1 MICAN
6 KAIDESQITFTCL
19 DSSASDA
26 ELSDSSALTKLI
38 EARFASRLA
47 HKDPTLWGRAAE
59 AEARSR
65 LGWVN
70 APGEA
75 ESLISAAADYR
86 AVLEQ
91 SGVRKL
97 VLCGMGGSSLGPEM
111 MAQHAGIELAVL
123 DTTHPA
129 ALQKVAEHLTDTA
142 FIVSSKSGTTVET
155 RSHLAYLEQVLVQ
168 AGIDAAKRI
177 IVITDPAT
185 DLERHARQ
193 RGYRVFLADPKIGG
207 RFSAFSAFGVVPVVL
222 AGADVKVLCA
232 DAQSALSQISRDT
245 SENPAL
251 RLALEMVKH
260 KSALLLATND
270 QSFGF
275 EDWVEQLVAESTGKE
290 KTGILPVVI
299 DESTAEQVLP
309 AASRC
314 VLEGSLGSLLMTW
327 MFATCAAAYLLGVN
341 PFNQPDVEATKQAAR
356 SLLQGD
362 ASIGEVQREDSH
374 APSEVFS
381 WLDDVAAQ
389 SDYVALHIFGESAD
403 PDSEIQQAAERLQRA
418 FWQKYGVAF
427 SIGYG
432 PRFLHAAG
440 QFHKGGGGRGAF
452 LQLLQPWNHDAM
464 IPDAGFSFGRLMRAQ
479 ADGDAEVLRSRGKS
493 VLQVLGEPLPLLL
506 KLSTLVAS

>member
-222 AGADVKVLCA
+222 AGADVKVLCTE
-232 DAQSALSQISRDT
+232 AQSALSQLSRDS

-251 RLALEMVKH
+251 RLAVEMVAH
-260 KSALLLATND
+260 KSALLLGTND

-275 EDWVEQLVAESTGKE
+275 EDWVEQLVAESTGKD
-290 KTGILPVVI
+290 KTGVFPVVI
-299 DESTAEQVLP
+299 DESTAEHVLP
-309 AASRC
+309 AAEHC

-341 PFNQPDVEATKQAAR
+341 PFDQPDVEAAKQAAR
-356 SLLQGD
+356 NLLQRN
-362 ASIGEVQREDSH
+362 SPISEEQQRDTLT
-374 APSEVFS
+374 PSEVFT

-389 SDYVALHIFGESAD
+389 SDYIALHIFGESAD
-403 PDSEIQQAAERLQRA
+403 QDSEIQQAAERLQRA

-452 LQLLQPWNHDAM
+452 LQLLQPWSNDAK
-464 IPDAGFSFGRLMRAQ
+464 IPGAGFSFGRLMRAQ